1 MISTYFLRVGLIGVL
16 AGYFIGLVGIGAGV
30 IMIPLLV
37 VNGFTLEQAVAAGLM
52 LQLVP
57 QSLPAIYVYWKNSH
71 VLLRECVLLIV
82 ASMLG
87 MFIGACHTNSGWL
100 SQKALYGILLGI
112 LAFSAAYIVWT
123 KLLEQPLP
131 FV

>member
-1 MISTYFLRVGLIGVL
+1 MLLTYFARVALVGVL

-57 QSLPAIYVYWKNSH
+57 QSLPAIYVYWKNNH
-71 VLLRECVLLIV
+71 VLVRECVLLIV
-82 ASMLG
+82 TSMLG
-87 MFIGACHTNSGWL
+87 MFLGACHTNSGWL
-100 SQKALYGILLGI
+100 SKRCLYVILVAI
-112 LAFSAAYIVWT
+112 LAATGVYVTWT
-123 KLLEQPLP
+123 KVLARD
-131 FV
+131 